1 MWGETC
7 GGACG
12 VAKVAGYLEQRR
24 AGFSAVV
31 DVPPSK
37 REAVGSKRLKKGL
50 ATRDKHVA
58 KARLAKALLELHAR
72 IEAACRRNADTD
84 PVNAE
89 AMAYREQ
96 LETVRRP
103 GGGVYETGTHVD
115 PGTGTEQEYEVEIA
129 EDIIRDT
136 VETRGEEIARE
147 EGRDRAK
154 AFADIA
160 MGRATPLKHHV
171 ETWLSEPGKRGTVR
185 APRTVMEYRAILDS
199 FALWL
204 GGEGLG
210 STLEGVTRVVAGRY
224 VSSLHKQNL
233 SPARMRDIL
242 AALSTYWGWLEARG
256 FARRGGNPWKE
267 QDIPKVQKAQALR
280 AVTDGDD
287 EDDGL
292 RPFSDDELVTLFAKA
307 PDAGM
312 RDLMV
317 LSALSGMRIAEV
329 CSLTVGQCAD
339 GIFDVRGTKTKA
351 ARRKVPIHPDL
362 QAIVDQRRDG
372 RELDAWLLEE
382 AGEPDKFGKRS
393 PNMSAAF
400 YRFRTRVKVDDK
412 APGKTVS
419 LVNFHSFRRWFVS
432 EAVKAGAP
440 VHVVRQVVGHEQ
452 PKSDV
457 TLSTYF
463 KGELTEAK
471 RACVASVML
480 PTKVRKVLGVELG
493 EEPVEPGTAAT
504 EAA

>member
-1 MWGETC
+1 
-7 GGACG
+7 

-72 IEAACRRNADTD
+72 IDAACRRNADTD
-84 PVNAE
+84 PVTAE

-96 LETVRRP
+96 MEVVRKPGGSVYQPETVW
-103 GGGVYETGTHVD
+103 D
-115 PGTGTEQEYEVEIA
+115 PATGTELVVEVDIA
-129 EDIIRDT
+129 EDIVRET
-136 VETRGEEIARE
+136 VEARGEEIAAQ
-147 EGRDRAK
+147 EGSSRAK

-185 APRTVMEYRAILDS
+185 APRTVMEYRAMLDS

-224 VSSLHKQNL
+224 VSSLHKQSL

-307 PDAGM
+307 PDVGM
-312 RDLMV
+312 RDLMA

-362 QAIVDQRRDG
+362 QAIVDQRREG
-372 RELDAWLLEE
+372 REPDAWLLEE

-412 APGKTVS
+412 VPGRTMS

-432 EAVKAGAP
+432 EAVKAGTP
-440 VHVVRQVVGHEQ
+440 VHVIRQVVGHEQ

-480 PTKVRKVLGVELG
+480 PAKARKVLGNEAKKQGAG
-493 EEPVEPGTAAT
+493 EA

>member
-1 MWGETC
+1 M
-7 GGACG
+7 
-12 VAKVAGYLEQRR
+12 AKVAGYLELRR
-24 AGFSAVV
+24 QGFAAVV

-50 ATRDKHVA
+50 GTRDKHVA
-58 KARLAKALLELHAR
+58 KARLPKALLELHSR
-72 IEAACRRNADTD
+72 IDAACRRNADTD
-84 PVNAE
+84 PVTAE

-96 LETVRRP
+96 MESVRKPGGSVYRPETVWD
-103 GGGVYETGTHVD
+103 HD
-115 PGTGTEQEYEVEIA
+115 TGTEVVVEVDIA
-129 EDIIRDT
+129 EDIVR
-136 VETRGEEIARE
+136 ETIEARGAEIATQ

-185 APRTVMEYRAILDS
+185 APRTVVEYRAILDA

-204 GGEGLG
+204 GGEGG
-210 STLEGVTRVVAGRY
+210 STVQSVTRVVAGRY
-224 VSSLHKQNL
+224 VSSLHKQKL

-242 AALSTYWGWLEARG
+242 AALSTYWDWLASKG
-256 FARRGGNPWKE
+256 FAPKGGNPWKE
-267 QDIPKVQKAQALR
+267 QDIPKVQKGHALK
-280 AVTDGDD
+280 AVFDD
-287 EDDGL
+287 ESDDDEL
-292 RPFSDDELVTLFAKA
+292 RPFTDNELVTLFTKA

-312 RDLMV
+312 RDLMA
-317 LSALSGMRIAEV
+317 LAALSGMRIAEV
-329 CSLTVGQCAD
+329 CSLTVGQCAE

-362 QAIVDQRRDG
+362 QALVDRR
-372 RELDAWLLEE
+372 REGKSAEDWLLDE

-400 YRFRTRVKVDDK
+400 YRFRKRVKVDEK

-432 EAVKAGAP
+432 EAVKAGTP
-440 VHVVRQVVGHEQ
+440 VHVIRQVVGHEQ
-452 PKSDV
+452 PKNDV
-457 TLSTYF
+457 TLGTYF

-471 RACVASVML
+471 RACVAAVTL
-480 PTKVRKVLGVELG
+480 PAEARKALGIEVG
-493 EEPVEPGTAAT
+493 EGAAVP

>member
-1 MWGETC
+1 M
-7 GGACG
+7 
-12 VAKVAGYLEQRR
+12 AKVAGYLEQRR

-50 ATRDKHVA
+50 GTRDKHVA

-72 IEAACRRNADTD
+72 IDAACRRNADAD
-84 PVNAE
+84 PVTAE

-96 LETVRRP
+96 IESVRKP
-103 GGGVYETGTHVD
+103 GGGVYQQETHTD
-115 PGTGTEQEYEVEIA
+115 PSTGIALTYEVEIA
-129 EDIIRDT
+129 EDMIRET
-136 VETRGEEIARE
+136 VEARGEEIAAE
-147 EGRDRAK
+147 EGAGRAK

-160 MGRATPLKHHV
+160 MGRATPLKHHA

-185 APRTVMEYRAILDS
+185 APRTVMEYRAILNS

-204 GGEGLG
+204 GSEGLG
-210 STLEGVTRVVAGRY
+210 ATLEGVSRVVAGRY

-242 AALSTYWGWLEARG
+242 AALSTYWAWLEARG
-256 FARRGGNPWKE
+256 FARRGSNPWKE
-267 QDIPKVQKAQALR
+267 QDIPKVQKAHALR
-280 AVTDGDD
+280 AATGDDD
-287 EDDGL
+287 EDDEP
-292 RPFSDDELVTLFAKA
+292 RPFSDDELVTLFSKA

-312 RDLMV
+312 RDLMA

-362 QAIVDQRRDG
+362 QALVDRRRDG
-372 RELDAWLLEE
+372 KESDAWLLEE

-400 YRFRTRVKVDDK
+400 YRFRLNVEVDERV
-412 APGKTVS
+412 PGKTVS

-432 EAVKAGAP
+432 EAVKAGTP
-440 VHVVRQVVGHEQ
+440 VHVIRQVVGHEQ

-471 RACVASVML
+471 RACVAAVML
-480 PTKVRKVLGVELG
+480 PAKARKALGIEVQ
-493 EEPVEPGTAAT
+493 EEPAGEKAA
-504 EAA
+504 

>member
-1 MWGETC
+1 M
-7 GGACG
+7 
-12 VAKVAGYLEQRR
+12 AKVAGYLELRR
-24 AGFSAVV
+24 QGFSAVV
-31 DVPPSK
+31 DVPASK
-37 REAVGSKRLKKGL
+37 REAVGAKRLKKGL
-50 ATRDKHVA
+50 GTRDKHVA

-72 IEAACRRNADTD
+72 IDAACRRNADTD
-84 PVNAE
+84 PVTAE

-96 LETVRRP
+96 MESVRKPGGSVYQPETVW
-103 GGGVYETGTHVD
+103 D
-115 PGTGTEQEYEVEIA
+115 PATGTELVVEVDIA
-129 EDIIRDT
+129 EDT
-136 VETRGEEIARE
+136 VRETIEARGEEIAAE

-210 STLEGVTRVVAGRY
+210 STVQSVTRVVAGRY
-224 VSSLHKQNL
+224 VSSLHKQKL

-242 AALSTYWGWLEARG
+242 AALSTYWDWLAGKG
-256 FARRGGNPWKE
+256 FAQKGSNPWKE
-267 QDIPKVQKAQALR
+267 QDIPKVQKGHALK
-280 AVTDGDD
+280 AVFDD
-287 EDDGL
+287 ESDDDEL
-292 RPFSDDELVTLFAKA
+292 RPFTDDELVTLFTKA

-312 RDLMV
+312 RDLMA
-317 LSALSGMRIAEV
+317 LAALSGMRIAEA
-329 CSLTVGQCAD
+329 CSLTVGQCAE

-362 QAIVDQRRDG
+362 QALVDRR
-372 RELDAWLLEE
+372 REGKGPEDWLLDE

-400 YRFRTRVKVDDK
+400 YRFRKRVKVDEK

-432 EAVKAGAP
+432 EAVKAGTP
-440 VHVVRQVVGHEQ
+440 VHVIRQVVGHEQ
-452 PKSDV
+452 PKNDV
-457 TLSTYF
+457 TLGTYF

-471 RACVASVML
+471 RACVAAVML
-480 PTKVRKVLGVELG
+480 PAEARKALGIEVAEG
-493 EEPVEPGTAAT
+493 PAVPAA
-504 EAA
+504 A

>member
-1 MWGETC
+1 M
-7 GGACG
+7 
-12 VAKVAGYLEQRR
+12 AKVAGYLEQRR

-72 IEAACRRNADTD
+72 IDTACRRNADTD
-84 PVNAE
+84 PVTAE

-96 LETVRRP
+96 IESVRKP
-103 GGGVYETGTHVD
+103 GGGVYRQETVWD
-115 PGTGTEQEYEVEIA
+115 PGTGREQAYEVEIA
-129 EDIIRDT
+129 EDIIRET
-136 VETRGEEIARE
+136 VETRGAEIAAD

-160 MGRATPLKHHV
+160 MGRATPLKLHV
-171 ETWLSEPGKRGTVR
+171 ETWLAEPGKRGTVR

-199 FALWL
+199 FVLWL
-204 GGEGLG
+204 GGEGFG
-210 STLEGVTRVVAGRY
+210 STLEGVTRIVAGRY
-224 VSSLHKQNL
+224 VSSLHKQKL

-242 AALSTYWGWLEARG
+242 AALSTYWDWLAGKG
-256 FARRGGNPWKE
+256 FAPRGGNPWKE
-267 QDIPKVQKAQALR
+267 QDIPKVQKGHALK
-280 AVTDGDD
+280 AVFDD
-287 EDDGL
+287 ESEDDEL
-292 RPFSDDELVTLFAKA
+292 RPFTDDELVTLFTKA

-312 RDLMV
+312 RDLMA
-317 LSALSGMRIAEV
+317 LAALSGMRIAEA
-329 CSLTVGQCAD
+329 CSLTAGQCAE

-362 QAIVDQRRDG
+362 QALVDRR
-372 RELDAWLLEE
+372 REGKGPEEWLLEE

-400 YRFRTRVKVDDK
+400 YRFRKRVEVDEK
-412 APGKTVS
+412 APGKGVS

-432 EAVKAGAP
+432 EAVKAGTP

-452 PKSDV
+452 PKNDV
-457 TLSTYF
+457 TLGTYF

-471 RACVASVML
+471 RACVSSVML
-480 PTKVRKVLGVELG
+480 PADARKVLGIELG
-493 EEPVEPGTAAT
+493 DEPAAP
-504 EAA
+504 AAA